1 MDRRMRQT
9 STQTKTR
16 GCARAAFVPH
26 ILWLGLAATLVS
38 ATLYSPTF
46 HGEFIFDDDTLPFRT
61 GIHDA
66 SLGAWLTGVRPFLM
80 FSYWVNYKISGE
92 DPYSYHVLNMLIH
105 SINTSLVFV
114 VLLRLLSLSGWRQ
127 SKGYAASVLGAT
139 VFLIHPLAT
148 ESVSYIAGRSEA
160 LAALFML
167 LAYVVFLGGN
177 SEPLS
182 WRRSIVVLMLFGVA
196 VATKEHAVAFA
207 GVLLLTDLSWPQPFS
222 IEGVRRNHR
231 LYLLMTPGIVLA
243 GAWVAR
249 VLKGAESAGFSFKE
263 FTWYQYAFTQA
274 RAIFAYIRLA
284 VIPLGQSVDHDFPV
298 SRTVSD
304 HGAIFCM
311 VLLVALV
318 LTAILFRARYPLAC
332 FGLLLFL
339 ILLAPTSSVIPIA
352 DPLVE
357 RRMYLPMVGLIL
369 IACQWAS
376 RMQWSSGLV
385 SLVVVMLMT
394 FGGLCYQRNRL
405 WGKPEQ
411 LWASA
416 AQESTTKGRPY
427 LGLAESLIA
436 GNHCADAV
444 AYLERGEQLMPRD
457 FAIQLAWGK
466 VLECQGKRE
475 NALKRLER
483 AAEILPNSMVYQLI
497 GLLYSEMGRMEE
509 AGAALRKAEQLGPG
523 NSAAHSALGL
533 WYESVGNTA
542 EAEREYRAAL
552 AIYAYCTEAQAGL
565 ARIQKPI
572 PGILR

>member
-1 MDRRMRQT
+1 MRQT
-9 STQTKTR
+9 YSQTK
-16 GCARAAFVPH
+16 PH
-26 ILWLGLAATLVS
+26 KLLLRQVLWLVLAATVVS
-38 ATLYSPTF
+38 AALYSPAL
-46 HGEFIFDDDTLPFRT
+46 HGGFVFDDETLPFRT

-66 SLGAWLTGVRPFLM
+66 SLGAWLTGVRPVLM
-80 FSYWVNYKISGE
+80 FSYWVNYGISGK
-92 DPYSYHVLNMLIH
+92 DPYSYHVLNIVIH
-105 SINTSLVFV
+105 ALNTGLVFM
-114 VLLRLLSLSGWRQ
+114 VLLRLLSLSGWCI
-127 SKGYAASVLGAT
+127 SKAYAAAVLGAT

-182 WRRSIVVLMLFGVA
+182 WRRSILVLILFSVA
-196 VATKEHAVAFA
+196 VATKEHAVALA
-207 GVLLLTDLSWPQPFS
+207 GVLLLTDLSWPRPFS
-222 IEGVRRNHR
+222 IVGVRRNHR
-231 LYLLMTPGIVLA
+231 LYLLMTPVIVLA

-274 RAIFAYIRLA
+274 RAIFEYVRLA

-298 SRTVSD
+298 SRTVTD
-304 HGAIFCM
+304 YEAIFWM
-311 VLLVALV
+311 ALLVALV
-318 LTAILFRARYPLAC
+318 LAAILFRVRYPLAC

-376 RMQWSSGLV
+376 RVQWSTGLV

-394 FGGLCYQRNRL
+394 FGALCYQRNRL

-416 AQESTTKGRPY
+416 AHESTRKGRPY

-436 GNHCADAV
+436 ENHCGDAIPF
-444 AYLERGEQLMPRD
+444 LERGEHLMPRD

-466 VLECQGKRE
+466 VLECQGNRE
-475 NALKRLER
+475 DALKRLER

-497 GLLYSEMGRMEE
+497 GLLYSEMGRTEG
-509 AGAALRKAEQLGPG
+509 AGVALRKAEQLGPG

-533 WYESVGNTA
+533 WYESVGNAA

-552 AIYAYCTEAQAGL
+552 AIYAYSTEARVGL
-565 ARIQKPI
+565 ARIQKLI
-572 PGILR
+572 PGTRR